1 MKKKLF
7 AILIAVAMVLTC
19 IPLNFQTASAA
30 TATYAGTFPTL
41 CNGIEAKAIEYTW
54 ASGTAKS
61 KYTYPG
67 GDSTAAFKTAL
78 NNAYPSRSGWD
89 AATKVGAS
97 CDVFVGTVVRN
108 CYDTSYPRGLEQ
120 QISYLP
126 KCGKFTMVADINTY
140 KSSVLKPGDIFV
152 YSKKAGGAHTAVY
165 ITINGKGYMAEA
177 HYQKYYPAI
186 CRALPSFDMSIYK
199 RFEVWRANGTCN
211 GALAKGQYSTN
222 VKNLQS
228 FLNWAG
234 FDCGTPD
241 GAFGT
246 NTENAVKEYQAAVGL
261 TADGK
266 FGSQSLEKAKTYV
279 QGQKPISVLPNTT
292 SSGTTAQKT
301 TTTKTTASVSTVVKK
316 AYTGKLPTK
325 TIKKKKGSKT
335 NIKRWQ
341 KFLKW
346 YGYPITTGGTFGTKT
361 IKYTKA
367 FQKSVGIKADGIVGA
382 KTRAKAKTVK
392 K

>member
-1 MKKKLF
+1 
-7 AILIAVAMVLTC
+7 MVLTC
-19 IPLNFQTASAA
+19 IPLNLQTVSAA
-30 TATYAGTFPTL
+30 TGTYTGTFPTL

-61 KYTYPG
+61 KYTYPD
-67 GDSTAAFKTAL
+67 GDSTEAFKAGL
-78 NNAYPSRSGWD
+78 DNAYPSRSGWD

-108 CYDTSYPRGLEQ
+108 SYDTSYPRGLEQ

-126 KCGKFTMVADINTY
+126 KSGKFTQVANMSTY

-152 YSKKAGGAHTAVY
+152 YTKKAGGAHTAIY

-177 HYQKYYPAI
+177 HYQRYYPAT

-266 FGSQSLEKAKTYV
+266 FGSQSLAKANTYV
-279 QGQKPISVLPNTT
+279 KGQKPISVLPSVPTT
-292 SSGTTAQKT
+292 PAPAEKAA
-301 TTTKTTASVSTVVKK
+301 TTKATTKVTTTVVKK

-341 KFLKW
+341 EFLKW
-346 YGYPITTGGTFGTKT
+346 YGYPITTGGTFGAKT
-361 IKYTKA
+361 IKYTKE